1 MAFLYVV
8 AGINHFVDPN
18 FYLQMI
24 PDYLTFPKLLIIL
37 SGVAEIFLGLLL
49 LIPKTQKFAAQGL
62 ILLLIAIFPANI
74 YMFQKGSSYF
84 PFSDLSLLLRL
95 PAQVVLISWAYWHCR
110 QTQK

>member
-24 PDYLTFPKLLIIL
+24 PDYLPSPKLLIIL

-62 ILLLIAIFPANI
+62 ILLLITIFPANI
-74 YMFQKGSSYF
+74 YMYQQGSTYF
-84 PFSDLSLLLRL
+84 PYSDLALLLRL
-95 PAQVVLISWAYWHCR
+95 PAQVFLIAWAFWHCR
-110 QTQK
+110 QPQK